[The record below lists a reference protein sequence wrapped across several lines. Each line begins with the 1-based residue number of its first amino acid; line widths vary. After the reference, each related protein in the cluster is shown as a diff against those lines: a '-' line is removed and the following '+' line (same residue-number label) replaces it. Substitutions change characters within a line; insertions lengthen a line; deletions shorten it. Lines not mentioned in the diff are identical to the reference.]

1 VVVQAEVV
9 VAVEALAA
17 ARRRWAEPV
26 SNRRRPHHRKR

>member
-1 VVVQAEVV
+1 VAVQVAVVG
-9 VAVEALAA
+9 VEALAV